1 MFTPADHTFV
11 LCGYKESPFI
21 EEALKSLE
29 RQTVRTNIL
38 VSTSTPNDYL
48 RDICARHGVWMVVN
62 TGKTGL
68 GEDWNFGYNQANT
81 KLVIIAHQD
90 DIYEPEFAEKVLK
103 AANGCRKKELQI
115 VYTGYYELRNGKRVE
130 NNRLLKIKRAMNA
143 PMKMGAFAGSKLGKR
158 LLLSFGDPICCPSV
172 TFNKGV
178 VGPSVFDTGYKNS
191 SDYSTWVRLALV
203 PGRFA
208 YVPEAL
214 MGHRIYAGSTTTKNL
229 AESIRKKEDLEVLSS
244 LWPMPI
250 AGLINKIYSK
260 SEKSNKTK

>member
-48 RDICARHGVWMVVN
+48 RDICARHGVRMVVN

-81 KLVIIAHQD
+81 KLVTIAHQD

-103 AANGCRKKELQI
+103 AANGCRKKSS
-115 VYTGYYELRNGKRVE
+115 
-130 NNRLLKIKRAMNA
+130 RLCIR
-143 PMKMGAFAGSKLGKR
+143 G
-158 LLLSFGDPICCPSV
+158 
-172 TFNKGV
+172 
-178 VGPSVFDTGYKNS
+178 
-191 SDYSTWVRLALV
+191 
-203 PGRFA
+203 
-208 YVPEAL
+208 
-214 MGHRIYAGSTTTKNL
+214 TT
-229 AESIRKKEDLEVLSS
+229 S
-244 LWPMPI
+244 
-250 AGLINKIYSK
+250 
-260 SEKSNKTK
+260 